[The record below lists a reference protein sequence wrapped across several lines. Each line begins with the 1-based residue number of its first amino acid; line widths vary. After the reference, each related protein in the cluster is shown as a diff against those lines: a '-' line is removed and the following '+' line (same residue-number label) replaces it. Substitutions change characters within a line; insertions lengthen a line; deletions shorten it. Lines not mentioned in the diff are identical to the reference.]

1 MTQIP
6 SSSSGKT
13 VKSGADCPQE
23 PGKLAPV
30 ISSHK
35 CEGAGDCAAV
45 CPHDV
50 FELRKLTESELR
62 ALPWTA
68 WIKVKV
74 HGGRQAFAINAE
86 ACQACGLCV
95 TACPEHAI
103 RLLAT
108 DRERSGS

>member
-23 PGKLAPV
+23 PGKVAPV

-50 FELRKLTESELR
+50 FELRKLTGDELR
-62 ALPWTA
+62 ALPWMA

-74 HGGRQAFAINAE
+74 HGGRQAFAVNAE

-108 DRERSGS
+108 DRERSGA

>member
-6 SSSSGKT
+6 SPASGKT

-23 PGKLAPV
+23 PGRVAPV
-30 ISSHK
+30 IASHK

-45 CPHDV
+45 CPYDV
-50 FELRKLTESELR
+50 FELRKLTEGELG
-62 ALPWTA
+62 ALPWMA

-74 HGGRQAFAINAE
+74 HGGKQAFVIHPE
-86 ACQACGLCV
+86 ACHACGLCV

-108 DRERSGS
+108 DGERTAP